1 MGNRPLLGAHMS
13 IAGGIEKSLL
23 RGHDLKCSTI
33 QIFTKSSRSWGEKQ
47 LRETEITAFH
57 ETREKTGIDPV
68 ISHCNYLVNLA
79 SPDRDIYQK
88 SINSMFGEMERC
100 ELLGI
105 ESLVIHPGS
114 HRGSGE
120 AAGIER
126 IAAAINLLHQKT
138 AGFKVRILLET
149 TAGQGTNL
157 GYRLEHIAEIIK
169 RVEEKSI
176 VEFCLD
182 TCHVFAAG
190 YELRTEDGY
199 NKIFKNIEKII
210 GTERLKAIHLND
222 SQDDLGSRVDRHE
235 HIGHGMIG
243 ERPFRW
249 IMRDERLKNIPKII
263 ETPGAEGRNIN
274 NLQLLRSFCVDR

>member
-1 MGNRPLLGAHMS
+1 MS
-13 IAGGIEKSLL
+13 IAGGLKKSLL
-23 RGHDLKCSTI
+23 RGHDLKCNTI

-47 LRETEITAFH
+47 LKETEITAFH

-88 SINSMFGEMERC
+88 SIDSMFGEMERC

-105 ESLVIHPGS
+105 GSLVMHPGS

-126 IAAAINLLHQKT
+126 IAAAINLLHRKT

-157 GYRLEHIAEIIK
+157 GYRFEQIAQIIE
-169 RVEEKSI
+169 RVEEKSRM
-176 VEFCLD
+176 EFCLD
-182 TCHVFAAG
+182 TCHIFAAG

-199 NKIFKNIEKII
+199 KKIFKDIEEII
-210 GTERLKAIHLND
+210 GMERLKAIHLND
-222 SQDDLGSRVDRHE
+222 SQGGLGSRVDRHE

-263 ETPGAEGRNIN
+263 ETPREEGTDID
-274 NLQLLRSFCVDR
+274 NLRLLRSFCVDR

>member
-1 MGNRPLLGAHMS
+1 MS

-23 RGHDLKCSTI
+23 RGYDLKCNTI

-47 LRETEITAFH
+47 LKETEIIAFR
-57 ETREKTGIDPV
+57 EAKEKTGIDPV

-79 SPDRDIYQK
+79 SPDRSIYQK
-88 SINSMFGEMERC
+88 SINSMFSEMERC

-120 AAGIER
+120 TAGIER
-126 IAAAINLLHQKT
+126 IAAAINLLHRKT

-149 TAGQGTNL
+149 TAGQGANL
-157 GYRLEHIAEIIK
+157 GYRFEQIAQIIEK
-169 RVEEKSI
+169 VEEKSA

-182 TCHVFAAG
+182 TCHIFAAG
-190 YELRTEDGY
+190 YELRTEEGY
-199 NKIFKNIEKII
+199 SKIFKDMEEII
-210 GTERLKAIHLND
+210 GMERLKAIHLND
-222 SQDDLGSRVDRHE
+222 SQGDLGSRVDRHE
-235 HIGHGMIG
+235 HIGRGMIG

-249 IMRDERLKNIPKII
+249 IMRDERLKDIPKII
-263 ETPGAEGRNIN
+263 ETPGEEGTDID
-274 NLQLLRSFCVDR
+274 NLKLLRSFCVEDRQKAEG